1 MNENRS
7 PNIKPK
13 QVKPYIVMREL
24 LPVIA
29 LVIGFVLVT
38 GALLNHSVKQHNAI
52 AEQAAQHLA
61 RSSIMVLQNTLT
73 KFVSEYA
80 YWNDTAQ
87 NTIEN
92 FNEEWV
98 KDYIEIWAI
107 DGLEMDGVLAVGHG
121 NRVIAHAQRN
131 GTQTLSDPSLFPT
144 GLTKLIDAA
153 RAQPQAL
160 GEVNPSISG
169 FFKDD
174 HGLYLASAA
183 VIMWEDERGAA
194 LDQGVPGVLIF
205 FKSMDGPV
213 LRDIE
218 SQFLLKGLELKTDAS
233 PATMVQL
240 PLKSVDGTVLGKLQW
255 RVREAGTDMLR
266 NLIVPMIVISV
277 LMLCTVGYIIW
288 RTFRAA
294 KLVDNYHKWLE
305 SKTDELLQARNL
317 AEAANRRKSDFLANM
332 SHELRTPLNAI
343 IGFSDIIRDPPTQ
356 NLGPERTK
364 DYANDIYNSGQYLL
378 TLINDILDM
387 SKIES
392 KRFELFEEI
401 VPLDHLIGQC
411 LKLVSRAADEKSIA
425 MHWTE
430 TPISILCDTRAM
442 KQILINLV
450 TNAIKF
456 SKPETLIRIDID
468 QGAEDFVIR
477 IQDQG
482 IGMTDEDLERALL
495 PFGQVRDAH
504 IRENQGT
511 GLGLNI
517 SRALTELHGGKFTIA
532 SQYAKGTTVSIH
544 LPNYRIVPPQSD
556 STVGVSDGG
565 LSAGIQGSK

>member
-1 MNENRS
+1 MNEHRS
-7 PNIKPK
+7 PNTEPK
-13 QVKPYIVMREL
+13 QVKPYIVTREL

-29 LVIGFVLVT
+29 LVIGFALVT
-38 GALLNHSVKQHNAI
+38 GVLLHHSAKQHNVV

-61 RSSIMVLQNTLT
+61 RSSIMVLRNTLT
-73 KFVSEYA
+73 KFVSDYA

-87 NTIEN
+87 NTIED

-98 KDYIEIWAI
+98 SDYIEIWAI
-107 DGLEMDGVLAVGHG
+107 DGLEMDGVLAVGQK

-131 GTQTLSDPSLFPT
+131 GTQTLSAPDLFPA

-153 RAQPQAL
+153 RAQPQTL
-160 GEVNPSISG
+160 GEVNPAISG
-169 FFKDD
+169 FFNDG

-194 LDQGVPGVLIF
+194 LDQGMPGVLIF

-213 LRDIE
+213 LKEIE
-218 SQFLLKGLELKTDAS
+218 TQFLLKGLELITDTS
-233 PATMVQL
+233 PATMNQL
-240 PLKSVDGTVLGKLQW
+240 PLKAVDGATLGKLQW
-255 RVREAGTDMLR
+255 RVQEAGTNMLR

-288 RTFRAA
+288 RTLRAA
-294 KLVDNYHKWLE
+294 RLVENYHKWLE
-305 SKTDELLQARNL
+305 SQTEELLQARNL
-317 AEAANRRKSDFLANM
+317 AEAANRSKSQFLATM

-343 IGFSDIIRDPPTQ
+343 IGFSDFIRDPPHQ
-356 NLGPERTK
+356 SLNSEKTK

-392 KRFELFEEI
+392 KRFELFEEV
-401 VPLDHLIGQC
+401 VPLDQLIEQC
-411 LKLVSRAADEKSIA
+411 LKLTSRAADEKSIS
-425 MHWTE
+425 MRWTE
-430 TPISILCDTRAM
+430 TSISILCDTRAM

-456 SKPETLIRIDID
+456 SHPQTRIKID
-468 QGAEDFVIR
+468 VHQEEEDFVIS
-477 IQDQG
+477 IQDNG

-517 SRALTELHGGKFTIA
+517 SRALTELHGGKLTIA
-532 SQYAKGTTVSIH
+532 SQYEKGTTVSIH
-544 LPNYRIVPPQSD
+544 LPNYRIVPVQNASEIGTP
-556 STVGVSDGG
+556 DGG
-565 LSAGIQGSK
+565 M